1 MLAIGLMNKPG
12 CLLVCG
18 ARPMKLKNDSSFEFD
33 KRALHVQ
40 RTAIH
45 IHTCTCK
52 SNLRNEDSHASL
64 IPPPFN
70 QF

>member
-1 MLAIGLMNKPG
+1 
-12 CLLVCG
+12 
-18 ARPMKLKNDSSFEFD
+18 MKLKTDSGFEFD

-40 RTAIH
+40 CTAIH
-45 IHTCTCK
+45 IHTSK
-52 SNLRNEDSHASL
+52 SSLRNEDSHASL